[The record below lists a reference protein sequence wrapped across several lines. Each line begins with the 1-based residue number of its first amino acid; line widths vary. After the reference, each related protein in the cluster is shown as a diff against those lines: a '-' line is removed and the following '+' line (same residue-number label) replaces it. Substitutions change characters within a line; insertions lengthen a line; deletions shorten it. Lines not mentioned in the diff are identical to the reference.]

1 MCPALL
7 HLSAFGKHRL
17 GGCTSCIT
25 SSSSA
30 AVFLQESGCP
40 GLTLH
45 CITPGQKRVTLWPL
59 TTLQHSQTLPQFRL
73 VSQFCSHHQCLS
85 HAGAQPGILHS
96 WHSLLPLLL
105 SQMHQGH
112 SRRLFDF
119 ITGTGTELGTRFHL
133 QK

>member
-1 MCPALL
+1 M
-7 HLSAFGKHRL
+7 
-17 GGCTSCIT
+17 
-25 SSSSA
+25 SSS
-30 AVFLQESGCP
+30 
-40 GLTLH
+40 LTLICLWEAQIRGMH
-45 CITPGQKRVTLWPL
+45 VLHHIQLQCSCVSAEVRMPWTDNTLHYPRTKRVTLWPL
-59 TTLQHSQTLPQFRL
+59 TTPQQSQTLPQFRL